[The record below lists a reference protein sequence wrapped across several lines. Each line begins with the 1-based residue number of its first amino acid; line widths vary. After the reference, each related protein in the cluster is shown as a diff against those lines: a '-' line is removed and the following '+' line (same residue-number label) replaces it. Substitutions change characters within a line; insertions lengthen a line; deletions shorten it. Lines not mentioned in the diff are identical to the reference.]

1 MKRIVMVLAGL
12 IASLA
17 FLGVPSFS
25 LADEAN
31 SGNTGGSFADQVEN
45 DGD

>member
-17 FLGVPSFS
+17 FLSVPSISFAEDAGS
-25 LADEAN
+25 DHA
-31 SGNTGGSFADQVEN
+31 GGSFADQVES